1 MEEQLKTTCLYPEHV
16 ALGAKMSPFA
26 GYMMP
31 IQYTNITDEHNAV
44 RHHCGVFDVSHMGEI
59 VISGPDAKVRTSM
72 WRCIHTIPRCAYT

>member
-44 RHHCGVFDVSHMGEI
+44 RHHSGVFDVSGASTVAVTGAVTTET
-59 VISGPDAKVRTSM
+59 R
-72 WRCIHTIPRCAYT
+72 IPFAP